1 MMLVSRQDAV
11 PGTRRSPCTGEESNL
26 NRITKILSRTK
37 PLCLPVRVRNGV
49 RTVPDL
55 FPDYPLP

>member
-1 MMLVSRQDAV
+1 
-11 PGTRRSPCTGEESNL
+11 
-26 NRITKILSRTK
+26 
-37 PLCLPVRVRNGV
+37 LCLPVRVRNGV